1 MYALCI
7 TFMITRIN
15 HINVEI
21 KSLKRRQNVLTII
34 NLKYVK
40 NWIQVSLSIYYTF
53 RTLIYFIIM
62 IKRIAIIKLL
72 RLVGVSNYSNINI
85 NQNSLSCSEAIKPK
99 ILDCFALLWFPFL
112 IKDR

>member
-1 MYALCI
+1 MYALC
-7 TFMITRIN
+7 ITRIN
-15 HINVEI
+15 HINIEI

-40 NWIQVSLSIYYTF
+40 NWIQVSLSIYYTGIF